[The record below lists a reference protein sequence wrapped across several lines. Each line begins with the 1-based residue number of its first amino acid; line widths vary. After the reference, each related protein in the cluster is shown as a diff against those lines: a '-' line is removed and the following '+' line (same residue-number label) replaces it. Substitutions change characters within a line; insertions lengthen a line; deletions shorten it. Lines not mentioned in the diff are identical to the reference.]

1 MENSEANLGWRIAR
15 VVVLTAAV
23 IVTIGPIY
31 WMVVASLRSPS
42 TIYSDIWIW
51 PQEPS
56 LRNYQL
62 INDFI
67 NYNAQYMN
75 SIIVACSVMVVTM
88 FISTF
93 VAYSIARF
101 RFRGRGMLTI
111 MLLFSYMFPPLLTL
125 IPLFVIFVHMGIV
138 GSLMSLVIAELA
150 ITLPL
155 GIWMLWGFFKAMPF
169 ELEDAARIDGC
180 SRLGAFVRVIL
191 PLAKPGLTTVAI
203 FSFLIA
209 WNGYTAASIL
219 ITSDNNKTLPVG
231 LAQVVS
237 NMTANWAVAM
247 AASTAIVLPLMIALL
262 LLNRY
267 FVLGLVGSGLKG

>member
-101 RFRGRGMLTI
+101 RFLGRGMLTI
-111 MLLFSYMFPPLLTL
+111 ILLFSYMFPPLLTL

>member
-1 MENSEANLGWRIAR
+1 
-15 VVVLTAAV
+15 
-23 IVTIGPIY
+23 
-31 WMVVASLRSPS
+31 
-42 TIYSDIWIW
+42 
-51 PQEPS
+51 
-56 LRNYQL
+56 
-62 INDFI
+62 
-67 NYNAQYMN
+67 
-75 SIIVACSVMVVTM
+75 
-88 FISTF
+88 
-93 VAYSIARF
+93 
-101 RFRGRGMLTI
+101 
-111 MLLFSYMFPPLLTL
+111 
-125 IPLFVIFVHMGIV
+125 
-138 GSLMSLVIAELA
+138 MSLVIAELA

-209 WNGYTAASIL
+209 WNDYTAASIL
-219 ITSDNNKTLPVG
+219 ITSDKNKTLPVG

-247 AASTAIVLPLMIALL
+247 AACAAIVLPLMIALL

-267 FVLGLVGSGLKG
+267 FVQGLVGSGLKG

>member
-1 MENSEANLGWRIAR
+1 MKNSEANLGWRIAR

>member
-1 MENSEANLGWRIAR
+1 MEDSASSPGWSAVRF
-15 VVVLTAAV
+15 VVLTVAV
-23 IVTIGPIY
+23 IVMVFPIY
-31 WMVVASLRSPS
+31 WMVVASLRSPA

-51 PQEPS
+51 PQDPS

-67 NYNAQYMN
+67 NYNAQYVN

-88 FISTF
+88 IISTF

-101 RFRGRGMLTI
+101 RFRGRGVLTI
-111 MLLFSYMFPPLLTL
+111 VLLFSYMFPPLLTL
-125 IPLFVIFVHMGIV
+125 IPLYVIFVHIGIV

-219 ITSDNNKTLPVG
+219 ITTDNNKTLPVG

-247 AASTAIVLPLMIALL
+247 AACTAIVLPLMIALL

-267 FVLGLVGSGLKG
+267 FVQGLVGSGLKG